1 MSIEVRDIF
10 HLYPGAGGMVPA
22 LRGLSLSVAD
32 GEVCVVRGPNGSG
45 KSTLVEVLSGSLIPL
60 SGHVDVNGMLRVL
73 RQHDNVLT
81 ELSVREFLSLAESNV
96 DALMDEWHFES
107 IADTRLHDV
116 SSGTRQLVA
125 AAAVL
130 ASRPAV
136 LLADE
141 PAATL
146 SPAAASD
153 LYQRMTQHCRE
164 HNVTL
169 ILVTHDKAA
178 EAFADRIVRIS
189 DGRISE
195 QWLPDQVEQAIVD
208 RHGWLRLPRE
218 QKFEVPALVN
228 FEARGDRLEVH
239 GLNHQAL
246 DTRTERQASTSSDV
260 AVALRSVDLP
270 FGASESN
277 TQLSYE
283 ITQGSLVVVSGP
295 SGVGKSLL
303 LQVIAGIQAT
313 ASGEVVVTDSCALF
327 ADHVGLALTVR
338 EAGAGDEWI
347 DRLGLHEFADRPMG
361 TLSGGQRQK
370 SLLAIALSSD
380 AQILLL
386 DDPTSALDEEN
397 RELITGILLKET
409 ARTIIVASND
419 ELLATSVD
427 FALELS

>member
-218 QKFEVPALVN
+218 QQYEVPALVN
-228 FEARGDRLEVH
+228 FEQRQDRLEVH
-239 GLNHQAL
+239 GLTQQENSA
-246 DTRTERQASTSSDV
+246 RIERQASMSTEVVVS
-260 AVALRSVDLP
+260 LRSVVLP
-270 FGASESN
+270 FGAGDHVAGVNCDVTRESF
-277 TQLSYE
+277 
-283 ITQGSLVVVSGP
+283 VAVSGP
-295 SGVGKSLL
+295 SGTGKSLL
-303 LQVIAGIQAT
+303 LQVIAGTQET
-313 ASGEVVVTDSCALF
+313 VSGEVMVNGSCALF
-327 ADHVGLALTVR
+327 AQHVGLALSVR
-338 EAGAGDEWI
+338 EAGAHDEWI
-347 DRLGLHEFADRPMG
+347 DRLGLHEFADRPMD

-419 ELLATSVD
+419 ELIVESADVSIS
-427 FALELS
+427 LS